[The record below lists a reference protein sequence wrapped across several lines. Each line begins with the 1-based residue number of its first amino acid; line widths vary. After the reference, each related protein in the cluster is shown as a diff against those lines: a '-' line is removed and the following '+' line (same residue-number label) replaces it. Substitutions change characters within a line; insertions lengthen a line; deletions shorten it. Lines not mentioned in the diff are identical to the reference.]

1 MYHEKILRE
10 EETEAFKIKLD
21 KFDQEMKAQHPMF
34 KFANDYMK
42 FVPCIR
48 MFLRATREGNW
59 KPHLE
64 SLKSLCKYFFAHDRL
79 NYSRTV
85 PLHLAQM
92 EQLEL
97 SDPDLHEEFMKGN
110 FCVNKND
117 IPFCAIVPDHAI
129 EHEKKNNED
138 PRWPQGFDSTT
149 NSFGKIVSYCARTE
163 SISCR
168 SRNLGG
174 HTDAQLDTSP
184 RSING
189 CDFSF

>member
-1 MYHEKILRE
+1 MHHEKILRE

-129 EHEKKNNED
+129 EHEKKIMKI
-138 PRWPQGFDSTT
+138 QGGLKGLTQQPT
-149 NSFGKIVSYCARTE
+149 ALAR
-163 SISCR
+163 
-168 SRNLGG
+168 
-174 HTDAQLDTSP
+174 
-184 RSING
+184 
-189 CDFSF
+189 